1 MGGDHARSM
10 PAGHAAKQKPEASRL
25 RGMYDSEQD
34 IHAERDAYNNALK
47 RTTAMTRASSRS
59 TSGAML
65 ADLLP
70 SGL

>member
-1 MGGDHARSM
+1 MHAARW
-10 PAGHAAKQKPEASRL
+10 PEHAAKQKPEASRL

-34 IHAERDAYNNALK
+34 IHAARDAWNNTLK
-47 RTTAMTRASSRS
+47 RATAMKRAASQS
-59 TSGAML
+59 TPGAML

>member
-1 MGGDHARSM
+1 
-10 PAGHAAKQKPEASRL
+10 
-25 RGMYDSEQD
+25 MYDSEQD
-34 IHAERDAYNNALK
+34 SHAVRDAYNNALK

-59 TSGAML
+59 TPGAML

>member
-34 IHAERDAYNNALK
+34 IHAVRDAHNNASK
-47 RTTAMTRASSRS
+47 RTNAMTRASSRS
-59 TSGAML
+59 TPGAML